1 MKLRADLGNGQSE
14 SLESFAV
21 GYRFLTLPRP
31 LGIDYGDDYGDD
43 DRTGAG
49 GNEGSCSEQI
59 RRALRPWLEL
69 NGVIKKVD
77 RKRSGLR
84 KRP

>member
-31 LGIDYGDDYGDD
+31 LRIDYGPET
-43 DRTGAG
+43 RTEPVQEGMKARSLNRFAARCAG
-49 GNEGSCSEQI
+49 GSS
-59 RRALRPWLEL
+59 
-69 NGVIKKVD
+69 
-77 RKRSGLR
+77 
-84 KRP
+84 

>member
-31 LGIDYGDDYGDD
+31 LGIDYGDD

-49 GNEGSCSEQI
+49 GNEGSFSEQI

-69 NGVIKKVD
+69 SGVIKKVD